1 MYVGTVEC
9 DPSICFS
16 RNVHE
21 RKEKDIQALHRGWEA
36 TPAHFNKVDFS
47 SFLQD
52 KGIDQWSA
60 VYVNI

>member
-9 DPSICFS
+9 DPSICFA

-52 KGIDQWSA
+52 KGIDQ
-60 VYVNI
+60 

>member
-9 DPSICFS
+9 DPNICFA

-52 KGIDQWSA
+52 KGIDQ
-60 VYVNI
+60 